1 MRKLWDLFEGE
12 RALFFTGLF
21 GLGLSAVC
29 FAAMAYHGVLV
40 EPEGHLE
47 KAATFDGAE
56 ATIVLRLLS
65 AASLGGL
72 WVIIVRR
79 LLPRWPVSLVRSWC
93 QPQLKRP

>member
-1 MRKLWDLFEGE
+1 MGLFEGE

-47 KAATFDGAE
+47 KAATFDGA
-56 ATIVLRLLS
+56 IGIFLLTLALIGLVPACRAGV
-65 AASLGGL
+65 AASGALA
-72 WVIIVRR
+72 
-79 LLPRWPVSLVRSWC
+79 S
-93 QPQLKRP
+93 